1 MSLSC
6 NLIHLIIRYSSLIE
20 KLQSTI
26 KYFNIIFYYI
36 EKGKRRIDSISM
48 KIITKYFKNIES

>member
-6 NLIHLIIRYSSLIE
+6 ILIHLIIRYSSLIE

-36 EKGKRRIDSISM
+36 EKGKRKIDSISM